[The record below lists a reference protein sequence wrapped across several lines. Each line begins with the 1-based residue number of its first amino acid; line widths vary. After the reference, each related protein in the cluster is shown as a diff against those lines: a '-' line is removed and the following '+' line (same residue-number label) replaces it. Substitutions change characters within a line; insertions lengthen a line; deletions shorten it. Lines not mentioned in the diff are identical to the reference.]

1 MRPPLLRHW
10 RIDDP
15 GPFIARPALVDGA
28 RACLGDEVA
37 IDFPSVA
44 ETIARLSRAFGDDV
58 ADPVR
63 ADIRLSAGQA
73 LRGAAVPIDVPV
85 RRTCRACGGRGET
98 WGDPCAACVGSGHA
112 QARQQVTVLVPAGV
126 ADGEQFGFS
135 LAHPRGPHT
144 RVAVHV
150 TVT

>member
-10 RIDDP
+10 RVDDP
-15 GPFIARPALVDGA
+15 GPSVARPALVDGA

-44 ETIARLSRAFGDDV
+44 DAIARLSLAFGDDPEE
-58 ADPVR
+58 PVR
-63 ADIRLSAGQA
+63 AEILLSARQA

-98 WGDPCAACVGSGHA
+98 WGDPCPTCAGSGHA
-112 QARQQVTVLVPAGV
+112 RARQQVTVFVPAGV

-135 LAHPRGPHT
+135 LAHPRGPNT
-144 RVAVHV
+144 RVAVRV